1 MHGVAPQM
9 CGQVAY
15 PLLGGGAGARSPG
28 FLLAIPL
35 ATKKHCQRL
44 RLTAEWWFRGSCL
57 LAELPGLRLGLK
69 TGVAMLRSWAVVP
82 AMLAMCVTGVAR
94 AESSTQILQFETV
107 PPGALVRTTGG
118 QTCRTPCSLTV
129 PLAMPLAAQSVI
141 FSMNG
146 YTPQTVPLDLHQDNP
161 FSPVVYAPNPVMV
174 TLQAEPKPVI
184 PKPKSRKAHAQAK
197 VTTKPTAAPALKQ
210 DNAPPPPPPTLSP
223 VESRF
228 WTPPPQPPPTR

>member
-1 MHGVAPQM
+1 MSLPRL
-9 CGQVAY
+9 
-15 PLLGGGAGARSPG
+15 P
-28 FLLAIPL
+28 LAISL

-44 RLTAEWWFRGSCL
+44 RLPSGGFAVHAFWR
-57 LAELPGLRLGLK
+57 ELPGLRLGLK
-69 TGVAMLRSWAVVP
+69 TGNAMLRSWAVAP

-107 PPGALVRTTGG
+107 PSGAVVQTTGG

-129 PLAMPLAAQSVI
+129 PLAMPLVAQSVT

-146 YTPQTVPLDLHQDNP
+146 YTSQTVPLDLHQDNL
-161 FSPVVYAPNPVMV
+161 FSPVVYAPNPVVV
-174 TLQAEPKPVI
+174 TLQAEPKPV

-197 VTTKPTAAPALKQ
+197 VATQPTAAPAIKQ